1 MQASYGKLGQN
12 EIQLDQGIVRSQN
25 TASHRRRP
33 LRVLFIHRDI
43 RTVECCLQEL
53 KKGQFIVS
61 PDSVL
66 TLAQCTEQ
74 LRIQSCDV
82 VVAEYTSANWNGWQ
96 ALRLLHQTLQEVPLI
111 FVTTAMGSESIL
123 RLTADCAFACID
135 REHLAQLP
143 MTVRRSLNEKK
154 LREELRDAQ
163 GALRHSESLYRAL
176 VHGASCGIYRC
187 DAEGA
192 ICDVNQA
199 LVILLGYATKD
210 ELLAANHAI
219 ESLPNLLKGSS
230 SVGSSRETTLIE
242 PVETEWKRKN
252 GTTAKVRIC
261 VRGAYDDHGYFV
273 GHEIIAV
280 DITEQPTF
288 EEQLR
293 CQASSDSLTGL
304 VNHRRFLEVLHAE
317 ICRSKRTGREFSLL
331 LLDLD
336 GLKEINDRF
345 GRLTGDRAL
354 CRLGQILRDCCR
366 SIDTPARYGGDEFA
380 VVLPETNVG
389 TAALVG
395 RRTCDLL
402 ANGREEPILTV
413 GVGIASYPKNPTI
426 GTLIHAADHALY
438 AMKHKRTKAAAA
450 G

>member
-1 MQASYGKLGQN
+1 MANLTEN
-12 EIQLDQGIVRSQN
+12 DTQLDQGILRSRN
-25 TASHRRRP
+25 TASERRRP

-43 RTVECCLQEL
+43 LTIECCLQEL
-53 KKGQFIVS
+53 EKGHFTVC

-66 TLAQCTEQ
+66 SLGQCTEQ
-74 LRIQSCDV
+74 LRVQSCDV
-82 VVAEYTSANWNGWQ
+82 VVAEYTSPNWNGWQ
-96 ALRLLHQTLQEVPLI
+96 ALQLLHQTLRDVPLI
-111 FVTTAMGSESIL
+111 FVTTAIRSEFIL
-123 RLTADCAFACID
+123 QLTADCAFACID

-143 MTVRRSLNEKK
+143 MMVRRALNEKK
-154 LREELRDAQ
+154 LRQELRDARRV
-163 GALRHSESLYRAL
+163 LRHSESPYRAL
-176 VHGASCGIYRC
+176 LHRPSCEIYGR

-219 ESLPNLLKGSS
+219 ELLPNLLKVSS
-230 SVGSSRETTLIE
+230 SVSDSLGTTFME

-273 GHEIIAV
+273 GHDIIAV
-280 DITEQPTF
+280 DITQQQIL
-288 EEQLR
+288 EEHLR
-293 CQASSDSLTGL
+293 YQASSDSLTGL
-304 VNHRRFLEVLHAE
+304 VNHRRFLQVLHAE
-317 ICRSKRTGREFSLL
+317 ICRSERTGREFSLL
-331 LLDLD
+331 LLELD

-345 GRLTGDRAL
+345 GPLTGDRAL
-354 CRLGQILRDCCR
+354 CRLGQILRECCR
-366 SIDTPARYGGDEFA
+366 SIDTAARYGGDEFA
-380 VVLPETNVG
+380 VVLPETSVD
-389 TAALVG
+389 TATLIA

-402 ANGREEPILTV
+402 ANGPEEPILTV
-413 GVGIASYPKNPTI
+413 SLGIAYYPQNSTV
-426 GTLIHAADHALY
+426 GSLIHAADHALY

>member
-1 MQASYGKLGQN
+1 
-12 EIQLDQGIVRSQN
+12 
-25 TASHRRRP
+25 
-33 LRVLFIHRDI
+33 
-43 RTVECCLQEL
+43 LQ
-53 KKGQFIVS
+53 
-61 PDSVL
+61 P
-66 TLAQCTEQ
+66 A
-74 LRIQSCDV
+74 
-82 VVAEYTSANWNGWQ
+82 
-96 ALRLLHQTLQEVPLI
+96 
-111 FVTTAMGSESIL
+111 
-123 RLTADCAFACID
+123 ADCAFACID

-143 MTVRRSLNEKK
+143 MTVRRALNEKR
-154 LREELRDAQ
+154 LRKELQDAQ
-163 GALRHSESLYRAL
+163 RALHHSESLYRGL
-176 VHGASCGIYRC
+176 VHGPSCGIYRC
-187 DAEGA
+187 DAEGP

-210 ELLAANHAI
+210 ELLAANHEI
-219 ESLPNLLKGSS
+219 ERLPNLLKGSS
-230 SVGSSRETTLIE
+230 LVGSSRETTLIE

-280 DITEQPTF
+280 DITEQRTL

-293 CQASSDSLTGL
+293 FQASSDSLTGL

-345 GRLTGDRAL
+345 GHLTGDRAL

-380 VVLPETNVG
+380 VVLPETCVG
-389 TAALVG
+389 TAALVA

-402 ANGREEPILTV
+402 AKGREEPILSV
-413 GVGIASYPKNPTI
+413 SVGIASYPKNATI